1 MPARSSQIPRF
12 TWSQVCARRLERH
25 SLSTPSVTARP
36 DDIVGA
42 MAGTHAQVLSAA
54 ELAIG
59 LRMSDATR
67 MDVRKALW
75 AEQSLVK
82 TFGQRGTVHLFPTRD
97 LPLWIAAFSAVPEPK
112 HSHPAHIRFTEE
124 QTAEVVAAI
133 GDALRDAELTIDEL
147 SEEVIRRT
155 GPWAGDLVIPGFQG
169 LWPRWRQALHLAGLR
184 GKLCFGPNRGRKVTY
199 TNPARW
205 LPGLAPADPRA
216 ALTHVLTSYL
226 YAYGPA
232 TPQQFAHW
240 LNAPVLWANEL
251 FASLADELHP
261 VEVEG
266 KPAWVAAGDTAMPDE
281 PPRGLHLLP
290 YFDGYAYRVGN
301 QVPELLYPGRAR
313 ERVLPGNFQ
322 VLIVDGVVGGL
333 WHQRRSGRKLDV
345 TVEALVPLDAA
356 QRTEVEHR
364 VARIGEILEA
374 TPRLT
379 FGPVTV
385 GGHA

>member
-1 MPARSSQIPRF
+1 MSGRMSQVPCF

-25 SLSTPSVTARP
+25 ALSTPSTTARP
-36 DDIVGA
+36 ADIVAA

-59 LRMSDATR
+59 LRMSGATR
-67 MDVRKALW
+67 VDVRTALW
-75 AEQSLVK
+75 SEQSLVK

-97 LPLWIAAFSAVPEPK
+97 LPLWVAALSAVPEPK
-112 HSHPAHIRFTEE
+112 FSHPAHIRLSEE
-124 QTAEVVAAI
+124 QTAEVVAAV
-133 GDALRDAELTIDEL
+133 GDALKDAELTIDEL
-147 SEEVIRRT
+147 SEEVIHRT

-169 LWPRWRQALHLAGLR
+169 LWPRWRQALHLAGMR
-184 GKLCFGPNRGRKVTY
+184 GTLCFGPNRGRKVTY

-205 LPGLAPADPRA
+205 LPDLAPADPQD
-216 ALTHVLTSYL
+216 ALRHVLTSYL
-226 YAYGPA
+226 HAYGPA

-240 LNAPVLWANEL
+240 LNAPVRWAADL
-251 FASLADELHP
+251 FASLADALQP

-266 KPAWVAAGDTAMPDE
+266 SPAWVAAGDTAMPDT

-301 QVPELLYPGRAR
+301 QPPQLLYPGDAR
-313 ERVLPGNFQ
+313 ERVLRGNFQ

-333 WHQRRSGRKLDV
+333 WHQRRSGRKLAV
-345 TVEALVPLDAA
+345 TVESLVQLSAA
-356 QRTEVEHR
+356 QRSEIEHR

-374 TPRLT
+374 TPQLT

>member
-1 MPARSSQIPRF
+1 MSARSSQIPRF

-155 GPWAGDLVIPGFQG
+155 GAWAGDLVIPGFQG

-184 GKLCFGPNRGRKVTY
+184 GSC
-199 TNPARW
+199 AS
-205 LPGLAPADPRA
+205 APIA
-216 ALTHVLTSYL
+216 
-226 YAYGPA
+226 
-232 TPQQFAHW
+232 
-240 LNAPVLWANEL
+240 
-251 FASLADELHP
+251 
-261 VEVEG
+261 
-266 KPAWVAAGDTAMPDE
+266 
-281 PPRGLHLLP
+281 
-290 YFDGYAYRVGN
+290 
-301 QVPELLYPGRAR
+301 
-313 ERVLPGNFQ
+313 
-322 VLIVDGVVGGL
+322 
-333 WHQRRSGRKLDV
+333 
-345 TVEALVPLDAA
+345 
-356 QRTEVEHR
+356 
-364 VARIGEILEA
+364 VARSP
-374 TPRLT
+374 TPTRPAGYPASRRPT
-379 FGPVTV
+379 PGPP
-385 GGHA
+385 